1 MWELDPKKA
10 EHWEIDAFEMCW
22 KRFLSPLDSKEIKP
36 VNPKGSQPWIFI
48 GKTDAEV
55 EIPTLW
61 PPDAKSWPIG
71 KDSDGGKNWGQEEKG
86 AIGDEKDGIINSVDM
101 SLSKLWEIVNDREA
115 WCAAVHGIVKSQTQL
130 SDWTAPE

>member
-101 SLSKLWEIVNDREA
+101 SLSKLWEIVNDR
-115 WCAAVHGIVKSQTQL
+115 
-130 SDWTAPE
+130 